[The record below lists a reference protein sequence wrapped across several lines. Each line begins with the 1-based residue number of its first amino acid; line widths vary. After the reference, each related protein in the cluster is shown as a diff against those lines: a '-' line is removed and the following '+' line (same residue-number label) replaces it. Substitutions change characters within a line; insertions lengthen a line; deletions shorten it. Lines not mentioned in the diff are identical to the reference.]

1 MNRLLKILAMVL
13 IVTMVS
19 WIGWKTYLYFFDMS
33 LPNITIGSLENGGY
47 YCGEVQ
53 CSVVSDKR
61 CKLSVWLD
69 GQFLASG
76 TEICRPEQEC
86 PFVIPTRT
94 INNGKHTLKIIAVD
108 MTYHRNKTTE
118 EREFT
123 VDNVQ
128 LQAVFVKPETE
139 YKVFQGRTL
148 HIQFQVNKEI
158 KEAKVHAL
166 AKTWN
171 CFAEIPGSLIYE
183 CFLPIQC
190 EEQPNEYL
198 FSVEL
203 TDKVGNVL
211 NLDSKFQVVF
221 FPFKR
226 ERLQV
231 KQEKLK
237 EEQEL
242 GLLEGLEQTIE
253 LINKNSPC
261 EKLWRGSF
269 CTPIDVERITCE
281 YGTVRTTQEKGR
293 YIHRALDI
301 INAPKSVVWA
311 PQDGVVVLKER
322 YTSSGNTIV
331 LDHGWGVLSL
341 FFHLDSFANIE
352 VGQKIAKGNPLGT
365 IGKTGYAT
373 GYHLHWE
380 QRVNNIAVDPVQW
393 TKETF

>member
-1 MNRLLKILAMVL
+1 MIRLLKILAMILTITV
-13 IVTMVS
+13 VS
-19 WIGWKTYLYFFDMS
+19 WIGWKTYLYFFDM
-33 LPNITIGSLENGGY
+33 NIPHITVGGLENGSY
-47 YCGEVQ
+47 YCSEVQ
-53 CSVVSDKR
+53 FIVASDKR
-61 CKLSVWLD
+61 CKLSIWLD

-76 TEICRPEQEC
+76 TEISRPEQEC
-86 PFVIPTRT
+86 PFIIPTRT
-94 INNGKHTLKIIAVD
+94 ISNGKHILRITAVD
-108 MTYHRNKTTE
+108 MTYYCNKAIE

-123 VDNVQ
+123 VDNVL

-148 HIQFQVNKEI
+148 HIQFQVNKGI
-158 KEAKVHAL
+158 RDAKVRAL
-166 AKTWN
+166 AKTWD
-171 CFAEIPGSLIYE
+171 CFPEVPGSLIYE
-183 CFLPIQC
+183 CFLPIAC

-221 FPFKR
+221 FPFKS
-226 ERLQV
+226 ERLQI

-242 GLLEGLEQTIE
+242 GLSEGLEQTIE
-253 LINKNSPC
+253 LINKNSPG

-301 INAPKSVVWA
+301 INTPKSVVWA
-311 PQDGVVVLKER
+311 PQDGIVVLKER
-322 YTSSGNTIV
+322 YASSGNTVVI
-331 LDHGWGVLSL
+331 DHGCGVLSL
-341 FFHLDSFANIE
+341 FFHLDSFTNIE
-352 VGQKIAKGNPLGT
+352 VGQKIVKGNPLGT

-380 QRVNNIAVDPVQW
+380 QRVNNIAVDPMQW
-393 TKETF
+393 TKATF